1 MAGRNLFAPTSSAPS
16 VSPAPQETGILDEL
30 GRQAARTL
38 RSGATGI
45 ASALDTPRIITDPL
59 YTAGYYGS
67 KALGAE
73 GAQDWFKQELA
84 RPTYGQMAKDK
95 IDELTGGELK
105 PHDKIEQISDI
116 GSEFLASAMTPD
128 VVTKGAKTISA
139 MTDKAKLPS
148 VDDIKAAS
156 QQMYDEVLNSGVVFG
171 DDFSKGMAESTK
183 KFLPKTKVQK
193 TVLSG
198 SPATQYAS
206 RFQKFSGKPMT
217 IEDIDLIDKDL
228 TDEIYS
234 LSISKPNEA
243 RKLSDIQ
250 DAFRES
256 IGKQP
261 VAKDLAKA
269 RDLWAQQAKMRDIT
283 KIMDNA
289 ALTDNPAK
297 SIQTA
302 FRGLLRNEKRMKG
315 FTQQERK
322 LIGKA
327 AKTGSVIDL
336 MRVAGSR
343 LNTIAMAAATGNIP
357 LAAATF
363 VGGTGARGI
372 AETMQRAKGDNVLR
386 AISERPIGE
395 VIPAIEKVA
404 TPNLAQSVLTG
415 TAASMVQPEPAIQ
428 ESVPQTE
435 APVMPKGRNLFAPQ
449 PDVQLPATIPDTQP
463 QASLL
468 NRIMMAESGGRKM
481 AMNDKSTAAGLYQFT
496 DGTWSSMVKK
506 YGDTYGITKA
516 DKMNPQAQEKM
527 AGLLLQE
534 NGNLLTRSLGRQLD
548 DGDYYV
554 AHVLGAGDAAKVLK
568 AYDKGA
574 SISAS
579 QLVAKGVPAANK
591 GIFYDGTRP
600 RSVKEVVA
608 ILKKKVQPSYEVAQN
623 IDDLTPQQRGL
634 LKARGLL

>member
-1 MAGRNLFAPTSSAPS
+1 MAGRNLFASTSSAPS
-16 VSPAPQETGILDEL
+16 VPPVPQEASLLDEL

-45 ASALDTPRIITDPL
+45 ASVLDTPRIVTDPL
-59 YTAGYYGS
+59 YTAGYYGA
-67 KALGAE
+67 KALGAPE
-73 GAQDWFKQELA
+73 AQEFFRQELA
-84 RPTYGQMAKDK
+84 RPTYGQMTKEK
-95 IDELTGGELK
+95 IDEVTGGVLK
-105 PHDKIEQISDI
+105 PRNKIEQFSDV
-116 GSEFLASAMTPD
+116 GSEFLVSAMTPD
-128 VVTKGAKTISA
+128 VITKGAKTIGG
-139 MTDKAKLPS
+139 MVDKAKLPS

-156 QQMYDEVLNSGVVFG
+156 QKIYDEVLNSGVTFG

-193 TVLSG
+193 TVLAG

-234 LSISKPNEA
+234 LSVSKPNEA

-315 FTQQERK
+315 FTAEERK

-327 AKTGSVIDL
+327 AKTGNVIDA
-336 MRVAGSR
+336 MRIAGSR
-343 LNTIAMAAATGNIP
+343 LNTIAVGAATGNIP

-372 AETMQRAKGDNVLR
+372 AETMQRAKGENVLR
-386 AISERPIGE
+386 AIAERPIGE
-395 VIPAIEKVA
+395 VIPAIGNNTV
-404 TPNLAQSVLTG
+404 PNLTQAVITG
-415 TAASMVQPEPAIQ
+415 GAASLAQPEPAIK
-428 ESVPQTE
+428 ENMPQQPIE
-435 APVMPKGRNLFAPQ
+435 PQSPPSGRNLFAREPI
-449 PDVQLPATIPDTQP
+449 PQLPATIPDTLP
-463 QASLL
+463 QSIKENEGYSPISYKDTEGYTTVGHGINLDSGIARKAWKQTGIQTPFDDVYNGKATITPQESAALG
-468 NRIMMAESGGRKM
+468 NYMMRVAVEDADAIYPKM
-481 AMNDKSTAAGLYQFT
+481 QRLSA
-496 DGTWSSMVKK
+496 
-506 YGDTYGITKA
+506 
-516 DKMNPQAQEKM
+516 PQQE
-527 AGLLLQE
+527 A
-534 NGNLLTRSLGRQLD
+534 LTELAYNLGRQRL
-548 DGDYYV
+548 
-554 AHVLGAGDAAKVLK
+554 AGMRQFNEA
-568 AYDKGA
+568 
-574 SISAS
+574 I
-579 QLVAKGVPAANK
+579 NK
-591 GIFYDGTRP
+591 GDKINAIRHLM
-600 RSVKEVVA
+600 RSKWVTQVGKRRA
-608 ILKKKVQPSYEVAQN
+608 RQIASK
-623 IDDLTPQQRGL
+623 L
-634 LKARGLL
+634 LMET